1 MSGTDIVLGAKER
14 DEWVTLWS
22 SRGLQSLGEDCID
35 NQTQNYVLVIAMG
48 LREQRIQTPDPAWEY
63 RGVSSWS

>member
-1 MSGTDIVLGAKER
+1 MSVIDIVLGAKER

-22 SRGLQSLGEDCID
+22 SRALQSPGEDYTD
-35 NQTQNYVLVIAMG
+35 NPTQDYVLVIGMG
-48 LREQRIQTPDPAWEY
+48 LREQRIRTPGSAWEF